1 MIDSW
6 FVYIL
11 ECSDKT
17 LYCGITTDLER
28 RLCEHNKGSK
38 GSKYV
43 RARRPAKIVYSERS
57 ENRSTAQSREYK
69 IKKMK
74 RYEKLELIRKVV
86 LE

>member
-1 MIDSW
+1 MPSVW

-17 LYCGITTDLER
+17 LYCGITTDLGR
-28 RLCEHNKGSK
+28 RLFEHNLGTR

-43 RARRPAKIVYSERS
+43 RSRRPAKIVYSEKAK
-57 ENRSTAQSREYK
+57 NRSTAQSREYK

-74 RYEKLELIRKVV
+74 KDEKLKLIHKA
-86 LE
+86 ESE